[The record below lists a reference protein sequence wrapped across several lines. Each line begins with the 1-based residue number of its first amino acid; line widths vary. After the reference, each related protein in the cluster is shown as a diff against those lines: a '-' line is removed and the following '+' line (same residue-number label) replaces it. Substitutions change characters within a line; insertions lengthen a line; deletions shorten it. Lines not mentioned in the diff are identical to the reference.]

1 MFFHRDTFNDPNFYF
16 YFFQGS
22 ENQTT
27 NAESYFG
34 QRNNPEPN
42 PNKKISHQEV
52 QDRVNKIL
60 AKLGQRDSETKA
72 KKKRSENSS
81 TNSVTT
87 PTESEGMYI
96 CVQCDLSGGV
106 FWT

>member
-1 MFFHRDTFNDPNFYF
+1 MGDGNWDEGEWEWEDEDL
-16 YFFQGS
+16 GS

-34 QRNNPEPN
+34 QRNNPEPEK
-42 PNKKISHQEV
+42 NKKISHQEV

-87 PTESEGMYI
+87 PTESEGTTTI
-96 CVQCDLSGGV
+96 ETLTLLLPPVS
-106 FWT
+106 